1 MNHGDDM
8 NHAFIEKIDALQL
21 ARDTEKLAKL
31 ERYYEI
37 LLEENLKVNLTAI
50 TLKDEVYT
58 KHFYDSLTLSRYLI
72 TQKES
77 LLDVGS
83 GAGFPALPLKIFFP
97 ELKVTM
103 IDATRKKIDFL
114 AKLTQEL
121 GLNDVRL
128 IHGRIED
135 FQEREVFDLVVARA
149 VARLNVLQ
157 ELCLP
162 FVRVNGKFLAMKSM
176 QYAEELIQA
185 ANGTA
190 TLGGQFV
197 RADVYCV
204 QEDLRHAILVFE
216 KVKSSPKIYPRSYAK
231 IKNSPL

>member
-8 NHAFIEKIDALQL
+8 NHAFIEKIDSLQL
-21 ARDTEKLAKL
+21 PRDTEKLAKL

-37 LLEENLKVNLTAI
+37 LVAENQKMNLTSI

-114 AKLTQEL
+114 TRLTQEL
-121 GLNDVRL
+121 RLDDVRL
-128 IHGRIED
+128 IHGRVED
-135 FQEREVFDLVVARA
+135 FLEREGFDLVVARA

-162 FVRVNGKFLAMKSM
+162 FVRVNGKFLAMKAM

-185 ANGTA
+185 ANGTT
-190 TLGGQFV
+190 TLGGRFV
-197 RADVYCV
+197 RADVYHV
-204 QEDLRHAILVFE
+204 QEDLQHAVLVFE
-216 KVKSSPKIYPRSYAK
+216 KLKPSPRMYPRSYAK
-231 IKNSPL
+231 IKNNPL

>member
-1 MNHGDDM
+1 M

-21 ARDTEKLAKL
+21 PRDTEKLAKL

-37 LLEENLKVNLTAI
+37 LVAENQKMNLTSI

-114 AKLTQEL
+114 TRLTQEL
-121 GLNDVRL
+121 RLDDVRL
-128 IHGRIED
+128 IHGRVED
-135 FQEREVFDLVVARA
+135 FLEREGFDLVVARA

-162 FVRVNGKFLAMKSM
+162 FVRVNGKFLAMKAM

-185 ANGTA
+185 ANGTT
-190 TLGGQFV
+190 TLGGRFV
-197 RADVYCV
+197 RADVYHV
-204 QEDLRHAILVFE
+204 QEDLQHAVLVFE
-216 KVKSSPKIYPRSYAK
+216 KLKPSPRMYPRSYAK
-231 IKNSPL
+231 IKNNPL